1 MRSNTYTIGFTLVV
15 TTVLAFF
22 LSISNSALSERQ
34 ELNIKIDIKKNI
46 LQSLEFYETKEE
58 PWTLEIVQDIFNT
71 YITSIVV
78 NKDGN
83 LIADKTAEQI
93 SDFENEFPIFIKKI
107 KGKVDGYSI
116 PISGKGLWSTLYGYF
131 AIESD
136 LMTAKGITFYK
147 HKETP
152 GLGGEVEK
160 PWFQSNFKGKQFINS
175 SGVLIGIQS
184 IKGIVD
190 ETSSEAYHQVD
201 GISGATMTT
210 RGLNKF
216 LLKDLKKYESYFNR
230 VRNQGD
236 V

>member
-1 MRSNTYTIGFTLVV
+1 MRSNTYTIAFTMAV

-22 LSISNSALSERQ
+22 LSLASSALSERQ

-46 LQSLEFYETKEE
+46 LKSLEFSETKEE
-58 PWTLEIVQDIFNT
+58 AWTLEIVQNIFDS

-78 NKDGN
+78 DKDGN
-83 LIADKTAEQI
+83 LITGKTADQI
-93 SDFENEFPIFIKKI
+93 SDFEKEFPIYVKKI
-107 KGKVDGYSI
+107 NDKVDGYSI

-131 AIESD
+131 SIEPD
-136 LMTAKGITFYK
+136 MMTAKGITFYK

-160 PWFQSNFKGKQFINS
+160 LWFQSNFRGKKFINP
-175 SGVLIGIQS
+175 SGELIGIQS

-190 ETSSEAYHQVD
+190 ETSVEAYHQVD

-210 RGLNKF
+210 KGLNNF

-230 VRNQGD
+230 IRKQGD
-236 V
+236 A